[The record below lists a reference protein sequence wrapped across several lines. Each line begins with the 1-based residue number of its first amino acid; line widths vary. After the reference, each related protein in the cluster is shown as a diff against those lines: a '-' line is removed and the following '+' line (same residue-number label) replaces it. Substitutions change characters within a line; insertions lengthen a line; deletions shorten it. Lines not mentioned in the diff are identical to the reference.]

1 MVLGRGHSEK
11 RDFIRMEVDCEVE
24 FRPAGASAMEQGRG
38 RDLSATGVSFL
49 AERELAEGETL
60 EVRVL
65 PVRPGVSPLH
75 AEATV
80 VRVEPE
86 GEGHRIGCRIERI
99 LE

>member
-1 MVLGRGHSEK
+1 MVLGREHSEK

-24 FRPAGASAMEQGRG
+24 FRPLGAAAMEPGRG
-38 RDLSATGVSFL
+38 RDLSATGVSFR
-49 AERELAEGETL
+49 AERELMEGEEL
-60 EVRVL
+60 EIRVL
-65 PVRPGVSPLH
+65 PQRPGVNPLH

-86 GEGHRIGCRIERI
+86 GEGHCIGCRIDRI

>member
-1 MVLGRGHSEK
+1 MVLGRGESEK

-24 FRPAGASAMEQGRG
+24 FRPEGAATMEQGRG
-38 RDLSATGVSFL
+38 RDLSATGVSFY
-49 AERELAEGETL
+49 AERELAEGDTL

-65 PVRPGVSPLH
+65 PSRPGVNPLH

-86 GEGHRIGCRIERI
+86 GQGHCIGCRIDRI